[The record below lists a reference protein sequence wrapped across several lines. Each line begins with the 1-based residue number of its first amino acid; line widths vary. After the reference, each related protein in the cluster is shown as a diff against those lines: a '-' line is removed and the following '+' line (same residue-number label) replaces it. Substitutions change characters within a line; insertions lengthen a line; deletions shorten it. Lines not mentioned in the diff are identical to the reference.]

1 MSEQWHGKQNGLAD
15 QVGEPTVMVTTAE
28 GAEDYSKEPE
38 LDPEVV
44 EKLEEAT
51 GESEA
56 VDILAG
62 IVGDEF
68 HIEMM
73 SPWGD
78 KWLWVAV
85 DADKAQEIYKV
96 LGQPATFR
104 RVSGEDGPRQHSDGA
119 VPLETAGE

>member
-1 MSEQWHGKQNGLAD
+1 
-15 QVGEPTVMVTTAE
+15 MVTTAE

-44 EKLEEAT
+44 EALEEAT
-51 GESEA
+51 GDSEA

-78 KWLWVAV
+78 KWLWVSV
-85 DADKAQEIYKV
+85 DADKAQELYKL
-96 LGQPATFR
+96 LGTPVTFR
-104 RVSGEDGPRQHSDGA
+104 RVDEGDGPRRHDNGSSEPEDAAA
-119 VPLETAGE
+119 VAES

>member
-1 MSEQWHGKQNGLAD
+1 MSEKQYGLAD

-28 GAEDYSKEPE
+28 GAEDYAKEPE
-38 LDPEVV
+38 LDPDVV

-56 VDILAG
+56 VDVLAG

-78 KWLWVAV
+78 KWLWVSV
-85 DADKAQEIYKV
+85 DADKAQELYKL
-96 LGQPATFR
+96 LGTPVTFR
-104 RVSGEDGPRQHSDGA
+104 RVDEGDGPRRHDNGSSEPEDAAA
-119 VPLETAGE
+119 VAES

>member
-1 MSEQWHGKQNGLAD
+1 MSEQQQRHGLTD
-15 QVGEPTVMVTTAE
+15 QVGEPTVMVTQQ
-28 GAEDYSKEPE
+28 EDADDYGKEPE

-44 EKLEEAT
+44 EALEEAT
-51 GESEA
+51 GDSEA

-78 KWLWVAV
+78 KWLWVGV

-96 LGQPATFR
+96 LGTPVTFR
-104 RVSGEDGPRQHSDGA
+104 RVDEGDGTGPRRHA
-119 VPLETAGE
+119 EAETLVEES